1 MPRINLLPWREA
13 LRKKRQK
20 DFITQAGLALIG
32 AASIA
37 LLAHVTVQ
45 GQVNLQVE
53 RNTYLK
59 GAVATLDKKIEEI
72 QSLKKQRDALV
83 ARMGAI
89 EKLQST
95 RSLIVRLFEELART
109 TPEGIVLTNV
119 SMGEEASTVQING
132 FSDTTAR
139 VAEYLRSL
147 NKSSLL
153 DSAEIIGEGILAKS
167 PTAAGG
173 NSTQKKMQTR
183 FDGKFAFS
191 IKAIVTPPSA
201 TTTDA
206 EGSSESS
213 KP

>member
-20 DFITQAGLALIG
+20 DFVTHAGLALIG

-37 LLAHVTVQ
+37 LFVHITVQ
-45 GQVNLQVE
+45 GQIDNQVA
-53 RNTYLK
+53 RNTYLQS
-59 GAVATLDKKIEEI
+59 VVTDLDKKITEI
-72 QSLKKQRDALV
+72 QALKKKRDDLV

-95 RSLIVRLFEELART
+95 RSLIVKIFEQLART
-109 TPEGIVLTNV
+109 TPEGIVLTNI
-119 SMGEEASTVQING
+119 SMGEGAATIQING

-147 NKSSLL
+147 NKSGLFKN
-153 DSAEIIGEGILAKS
+153 AEIVGQGILASTEKT
-167 PTAAGG
+167 PTK
-173 NSTQKKMQTR
+173 NTQSGTN
-183 FDGKFAFS
+183 FDGKYAFS
-191 IKAIVTPPSA
+191 INAAITPPASA
-201 TTTDA
+201 VDA
-206 EGSSESS
+206 EASSESA

>member
-20 DFITQAGLALIG
+20 DFVTHAGLALMG
-32 AASIA
+32 AAAIA
-37 LLAHVTVQ
+37 LLAHMTVQ
-45 GQVNLQVE
+45 GQIDNQIE
-53 RNTYLK
+53 RNTYLE
-59 GAVATLDKKIEEI
+59 GVVTDLDKKIEEI
-72 QSLKKQRDALV
+72 NTLKKKRDDLV

-89 EKLQST
+89 ETLQST
-95 RSLIVRLFEELART
+95 RSLIVKLFEELART

-119 SMGEEASTVQING
+119 SMGDGASMIQING

-147 NKSSLL
+147 NKSGLL
-153 DSAEIIGEGILAKS
+153 NNAEIVGEGILAKD
-167 PTAAGG
+167 PTARDASQKQMKAG
-173 NSTQKKMQTR
+173 

-191 IKAIVTPPSA
+191 ITAHVTPPASII
-201 TTTDA
+201 DPEGRA
-206 EGSSESS
+206 ESN

>member
-20 DFITQAGLALIG
+20 DFVTHAGLALIG
-32 AASIA
+32 AAAIA
-37 LLAHVTVQ
+37 LLAHMTVQ
-45 GQVNLQVE
+45 GQIDNQIE
-53 RNTYLK
+53 RNTYLQS
-59 GAVATLDKKIEEI
+59 VVTDLDKKIKEI
-72 QSLKKQRDALV
+72 QALKKSRDDLV

-95 RSLIVRLFEELART
+95 RSLIVKIFDQLART

-119 SMGEEASTVQING
+119 SLGEGADSVQING

-147 NKSSLL
+147 NKSGLFNN
-153 DSAEIIGEGILAKS
+153 AEIVGQGILASADKA
-167 PTAAGG
+167 PAQKTKA
-173 NSTQKKMQTR
+173 STN
-183 FDGKFAFS
+183 FDGKYAFS
-191 IKAIVTPPSA
+191 IKAVITPPASSV
-201 TTTDA
+201 DA
-206 EGSSESS
+206 EASSESA